1 VKPRTNEERMDRL
14 WHICSL
20 LIAANRDLLE
30 RLCEHEPH
38 LRGELEELDRVN
50 RALVTRLRWILEK
63 EGVSRTSTD
72 ERIAKARA
80 RFAAN
85 PLGFDIV
92 GQESEPPW
100 EMMLPQ
106 RRRAAL

>member
-1 VKPRTNEERMDRL
+1 MKPRTNEERMDRL
-14 WHICSL
+14 WHICTL
-20 LIAANRDLLE
+20 LVAANRDLLE

-38 LRGELEELDRVN
+38 LRGELEELDRVH
-50 RALVTRLRWILEK
+50 RAIVTRVRWMLEK
-63 EGVSRTSTD
+63 EGVKDID

-80 RFAAN
+80 RFEAN
-85 PLGFDIV
+85 PLGHDII

-100 EMMLPQ
+100 ELMLTP